1 MQCVERTTS
10 SPGVRVCV
18 ARDRSEVLAEL
29 RVCAAKLKKNDRR
42 CLTIGLFGSY
52 ATGRYGPGSD
62 LDILMIVESSPQKIW
77 FLRAADVDVSGLS
90 IGADLFVYTNEEAI
104 TMERES
110 AWFRHI
116 LPQMVWL

>member
-1 MQCVERTTS
+1 
-10 SPGVRVCV
+10 
-18 ARDRSEVLAEL
+18 
-29 RVCAAKLKKNDRR
+29 
-42 CLTIGLFGSY
+42 
-52 ATGRYGPGSD
+52 
-62 LDILMIVESSPQKIW
+62 MIVESSPQKIW

-104 TMERES
+104 AMERES

>member
-10 SPGVRVCV
+10 SPGVRVFV
-18 ARDRSEVLAEL
+18 ARDRTEVLAEL
-29 RVCAAKLKKNDRR
+29 RAWAARLKGNDRR
-42 CLTIGLFGSY
+42 IQKIGLFGSY

-62 LDILMIVESSPQKIW
+62 LDVLLIVDRSPQRTW
-77 FLRAADVDVSGLS
+77 YLRAADVDVSGLS
-90 IGADLFVYTNEEAI
+90 VGADLFVYTVKEAE

-116 LPQMVWL
+116 LSQMVWL